1 MATGTI
7 SCQMPLDPPQI
18 EGLLITT
25 ELEAAASGSPM
36 VMDDDAGKA
45 EGAGQPCNVTS
56 AADAVTVVCEA
67 SGVNKENIEVRAACT

>member
-1 MATGTI
+1 
-7 SCQMPLDPPQI
+7 
-18 EGLLITT
+18 
-25 ELEAAASGSPM
+25 M